1 MKRSAAVILA
11 TCAIFFVPAGISQT
25 KSGEHKVDFDREIR
39 PIFSENCFSCHGP
52 DEKQRKAKLRLDSK
66 EGLFEMRGKAP
77 VVITGDAAKSR
88 LFARVSDAG
97 ALRMPPEYSG
107 KKPLDPKQIAAI
119 RQWIDEGAN
128 YKEHWSFAA
137 PKRPELP
144 PVSNAGWARNDIDRF
159 ILARLDK
166 EKLKPSPEAD
176 HATLLR
182 RVSFDLTGLPP
193 TPAEVAAF
201 ETDRSAD
208 AYEKQVDRLLKS
220 PHYGERMAMQW
231 LDLARYADTHGYH
244 IDSGRSMWRWRDWV
258 INAFNNNKPYDQ
270 FTIEQLAGDLLP
282 NATQDQKIATG
293 FNRNH
298 MINFEGGAIPEEYQN
313 EYVIDR
319 LETTSITW
327 LGLTMGCAR
336 CHDHKFDPI
345 SQKDFYRFYA
355 FFNSIS
361 EKGLDGQRGNAE
373 PFLSLPSGEQK
384 QRQDELTASIKA
396 HEKTLADER
405 VGPMEL
411 AWEAKRLAAI
421 PEVSRQGLVAHYTLD
436 GSLSDVSGNYRHART
451 LQGDLTFGASE
462 VGRAAEFDGDT
473 QVSFGDAGKFDSGPE
488 FSLAAWMHIGGNKP
502 MTLIEKISDAGTR
515 QGMELFFDDF
525 QLIDIQVFAPQLH
538 VRFSNKWPDDALEL
552 RTKDYLDPRVWH
564 HVALTHDVAGAH
576 LFLDGK
582 AADVEVVKSGLR
594 GSWANAAPLEEGD
607 KTIGKPFRGK
617 LADFRIYSR
626 VLSARE
632 IAQLEHEE
640 PLRGLLL
647 ALPDKRNKEQKAALR
662 NFYLT
667 YDAPEDD
674 RRAYAELV
682 KLRSSEKELV
692 AAIPTTMVMAEM
704 EKARE
709 TAILGRGD
717 YRNRGEI
724 VTPGVPGVLPP
735 LPAGEASN
743 RMALAKWLVNPN
755 HPLTSRV
762 AVNRYWQMY
771 FGFGIVKTTQDF
783 GAQGEE
789 PVNPELLD
797 WLATEFVRSGWDIR
811 AMQRLMVTSAA
822 YRQSSRVTPELLEKD
837 PENRLLARGPRFRL
851 PAEMV
856 RDNALL
862 VSGLYKDHVG
872 GPSVKPYQPKGL
884 WEELSFGDGF
894 SEQNYVQGKGDD
906 LYRRTMYTFWKRT
919 SPPPA
924 PITFDSPDREKCS
937 ARRLLTN
944 TPLQALVSLNDP
956 TYVEAAR
963 ALAQRMLIEAP
974 KTMEKRIAYGF
985 ELATLRK
992 PSAQEEKV
1000 LQGLATRELAEYK
1013 HHPEAAFKLLAVGDS
1028 KADPKLNPGDL
1039 AAWTTVA
1046 STILNLDETLT
1057 KE

>member
-1 MKRSAAVILA
+1 MKRSAAVVLA
-11 TCAIFFVPAGISQT
+11 TCATFVVPAAFSQT
-25 KSGEHKVDFDREIR
+25 NAAEHRVDFDREIR
-39 PIFSENCFSCHGP
+39 PILSENCFYCHGP
-52 DEKQRKAKLRLDSK
+52 DQKQRKAKLRLDSK
-66 EGLFEMRGKAP
+66 DGLFEMRGKAP
-77 VVITGDAAKSR
+77 VVISGDAASSR
-88 LFARVSDAG
+88 LFARVSDSG

-107 KKPLDPKQIAAI
+107 KKALEPKQIATI
-119 RQWIDEGAN
+119 RQWIDQGAQ

-137 PKRPELP
+137 PKRPALP
-144 PVSNAGWARNDIDRF
+144 PVSNAAWARNDVDRF

-176 HATLLR
+176 RATLLR

-201 ETDRSAD
+201 EADKSSD

-258 INAFNNNKPYDQ
+258 INSFNNNKPYDQ
-270 FTIEQLAGDLLP
+270 FTVEQLAGDLLP
-282 NATQDQKIATG
+282 NATVDQKIATG

-319 LETTSITW
+319 LETTSITF

-345 SQKDFYRFYA
+345 SQKEFYRFYA
-355 FFNSIS
+355 FFNTIS
-361 EKGLDGQRGNAE
+361 EKGLDGQRGNAA
-373 PFLSLPSGEQK
+373 PFLPLPSDEQK
-384 QRQDELTASIKA
+384 RKQDELTAGIKQ

-405 VGPMEL
+405 VAPMQL
-411 AWEAKRLAAI
+411 AWEAQRLAAI
-421 PEVSRQGLVAHYTLD
+421 PDVSRQGLLAHYKLD

-473 QVSFGDAGKFDSGPE
+473 QVLFGDAGKFDAAPE
-488 FSLAAWMHIGGNKP
+488 FSLAAWMELGGNKP
-502 MTLIEKISDAGTR
+502 MAMLQKISGPQTR

-525 QLIDIQVFAPQLH
+525 QLIDIQVFAPTLH
-538 VRFSNKWPDDALEL
+538 VRVSNQWPDNALEL
-552 RTKDYLDPRVWH
+552 RTKDHLDPRKWH
-564 HVALTHDVAGAH
+564 HVALNYDASGPH
-576 LFLDGK
+576 LFVDGK
-582 AADVEVVKSGLR
+582 PAEVEVVKSTLKGA
-594 GSWANAAPLEEGD
+594 WANTAPLEEGN
-607 KTIGKPFRGK
+607 KANGKPFRGK
-617 LADFRIYSR
+617 MADFRIYNR
-626 VLSARE
+626 VLTSGE

-647 ALPDKRNKEQKAALR
+647 TVADKRTKEQKAALR

-667 YDAPEDD
+667 YDAPAAD
-674 RRAYAELV
+674 RQAYAELL
-682 KLRSSEKELV
+682 KLRASEKELV
-692 AAIPTTMVMAEM
+692 AAIPTTMVMSEM
-704 EKARE
+704 EKPRE

-717 YRNRGEI
+717 YRNRGEV

-735 LPAGEASN
+735 LPSGEPAN
-743 RMALAKWLVNPN
+743 RLTLARWLVNPN
-755 HPLTSRV
+755 HPLTARV
-762 AVNRYWQMY
+762 AVNRFWQMY
-771 FGFGIVKTTQDF
+771 FGYGIVKTAQDF
-783 GAQGEE
+783 GSQGEE

-797 WLATEFVRSGWDIR
+797 WLATEFIRTGWDIR
-811 AMQRLMVTSAA
+811 AMQKLIVTSAA
-822 YRQSSRVTPELLEKD
+822 YRQSSRVAPELQEKD

-856 RDNALL
+856 RDNALA
-862 VSGLYKDHVG
+862 VSGLYKDRVG

-894 SEQNYVQGKGDD
+894 SEQTYVQGKGDD
-906 LYRRTMYTFWKRT
+906 LYRRSMYTFWKRT

-924 PITFDSPDREKCS
+924 LITFDSPDREKCS

-944 TPLQALVSLNDP
+944 TPLQALVQLNDP
-956 TYVEAAR
+956 TYTEAAR
-963 ALAQRMLIEAP
+963 ALAQRMLTEAP
-974 KTMEKRIAYGF
+974 GSTERRIGYGF
-985 ELATLRK
+985 QLATLRK
-992 PSAQEEKV
+992 PSVQEEKV
-1000 LQGLATRELAEYK
+1000 LEGLATKELAEYK
-1013 HHPEAAFKLLAVGDS
+1013 HHPESASKLLHVGDS
-1028 KADPKLNPGDL
+1028 KADPKLNPAEL